1 MKYYIPNRMHT
12 LEIQLKPF
20 FPDGCKHV
28 IPVFTSK
35 KAMYKS
41 YGKHVTHRKI
51 ELREKGKK

>member
-1 MKYYIPNRMHT
+1 MKYYIPNCLQT

-35 KAMYKS
+35 KAMCKY
-41 YGKHVTHRKI
+41 YGKHVPHRKI
-51 ELREKGKK
+51 ELIEKGKK